1 MQGFLEA
8 FCRIEVADHG
18 ATGSYTVMK
27 KSYEWTSSSGK
38 KESALMCKT
47 FIYEDTETTFENA
60 AIKYL
65 IIIIN
70 YVIRTIV
77 SLIMA
82 YCGCDTESI
91 KLQFVTNVVFVCQF
105 FNTGVLPMLC
115 TANLTGQLPLGL
127 VKALNM

>member
-8 FCRIEVADHG
+8 FCKNEIKKIGELKVINKE
-18 ATGSYTVMK
+18 YTYVNAN
-27 KSYEWTSSSGK
+27 GK
-38 KESALMCKT
+38 KETHKICHKYITESMKT
-47 FIYEDTETTFENA
+47 LVENN

-70 YVIRTIV
+70 YVIRTVV

-105 FNTGVLPMLC
+105 FNTGVLPMMC
-115 TANLTGQLPLGL
+115 TANMEG
-127 VKALNM
+127 

>member
-8 FCRIEVADHG
+8 FCKVEIKKDG
-18 ATGSYTVMK
+18 LLTVQK
-27 KSYEWTSSSGK
+27 KVFTWTNAEGK
-38 KESALMCKT
+38 KVSEKMCKT
-47 FIYEDTETTFENA
+47 YIYENLETTMENNM
-60 AIKYL
+60 IKYL

-70 YVIRTIV
+70 FVIRTVV

-91 KLQFVTNVVFVCQF
+91 KLQFITNVVFVCQF

-115 TANLTGQLPLGL
+115 TANLTG
-127 VKALNM
+127 

>member
-8 FCRIEVADHG
+8 FCVIESKMKGQNILSIKDQV
-18 ATGSYTVMK
+18 YTY
-27 KSYEWTSSSGK
+27 SNNANTQQ
-38 KESALMCKT
+38 SAKICKT
-47 FIYEDTETTFENA
+47 YVYESLETTVENNM
-60 AIKYL
+60 IKYL

-70 YVIRTIV
+70 FVIRTIV

-115 TANLTGQLPLGL
+115 TANLTG
-127 VKALNM
+127 

>member
-1 MQGFLEA
+1 MNPGAPMQGFLEA
-8 FCRIEVADHG
+8 FCKIEIKAHG
-18 ATGSYTVMK
+18 ILKVESKVYNW
-27 KSYEWTSSSGK
+27 KSANNTMVDGK
-38 KESALMCKT
+38 LCKT
-47 FIYEDTETTFENA
+47 YIYETLETTVENNM
-60 AIKYL
+60 IKYL

-70 YVIRTIV
+70 FVIRTVV

-115 TANLTGQLPLGL
+115 TANLSG
-127 VKALNM
+127 

>member
-1 MQGFLEA
+1 M
-8 FCRIEVADHG
+8 
-18 ATGSYTVMK
+18 
-27 KSYEWTSSSGK
+27 
-38 KESALMCKT
+38 
-47 FIYEDTETTFENA
+47 ENN

-70 YVIRTIV
+70 YVIRTVV
-77 SLIMA
+77 SLIMG

-115 TANLTGQLPLGL
+115 TANLSGQLPAGF
-127 VKALNM
+127 VKSLNMLGADSDFNAQWFMNIGATIVGAM